1 MKNKRLINNVVLIA
15 VLPVIYGMLS
25 GCATP
30 PNAALD
36 EARSDLSKVR
46 NDPAVAAKAPVALY
60 DAEKAL
66 KQAENTWND
75 TEDEEEVNHLSY
87 LAKRKAEI
95 TKYTADRN
103 MGEEQLAALKEE
115 RQKLM
120 LQSKVEDTNLAK
132 AKVRSLEEELMKMK
146 EFDPQKTNRGL
157 VLTLGDVL
165 FATGKAELNSGSQNN
180 LYRLTTFLRENPD
193 RNILIEGHTDNVGS
207 EDMNLRLSLRRADSV
222 ANFLAANGIER
233 SRIVTKGYGEAYP
246 KDSNGTIAGR
256 QYNRRV
262 ELIILDPGKT
272 ADDVRRK

>member
-1 MKNKRLINNVVLIA
+1 MKNKKLMNKVLLIA
-15 VLPVIYGMLS
+15 GLTAMYGMLS

-36 EARSDLSKVR
+36 EARSDIANLRSDSV
-46 NDPAVAAKAPVALY
+46 VASKAPVALY

-66 KQAENTWND
+66 KQAENTWSD
-75 TEDEEEVNHLSY
+75 TEDEEEVSHLSY

-95 TKYTADRN
+95 AKYTAERN
-103 MGEEQLAALKEE
+103 MAEEQLTALKED
-115 RQKLM
+115 RDKMM
-120 LQSKVEDTNLAK
+120 LQSKTE
-132 AKVRSLEEELMKMK
+132 KVRSLEEELMKMK
-146 EFDPQKTNRGL
+146 EFDPRKTNRGL

-180 LYRLTTFLRENPD
+180 LYQLTTFLRENPD
-193 RNILIEGHTDNVGS
+193 RNILIEGHTDSVGS

-233 SRIVTKGYGEAYP
+233 SRIATKGYGEAYP
-246 KDSNGTIAGR
+246 KDSNDTVTGR

-262 ELIILDPGKT
+262 ELIVLDPGKT
-272 ADDVRRK
+272 ADDVRR

>member
-1 MKNKRLINNVVLIA
+1 MKNKRLINNVLLIA
-15 VLPVIYGMLS
+15 VLTVIYGMLS

-165 FATGKAELNSGSQNN
+165 FATGRAELNSGSQNN

-193 RNILIEGHTDNVGS
+193 RNILIEGHTDSVGS

-246 KDSNGTIAGR
+246 KDSNGTVTGR

-272 ADDVRRK
+272 ADDVKR